1 MGRRPG
7 LRPDP
12 GRPLKRASGWP
23 PRAPPPI
30 LLGRWGLLDGREAT
44 SYPPLRH
51 DQLGKA
57 KVLPEARAVA
67 DGNSSPATACG
78 SAFGFRP
85 EAGGRSFGE
94 GRLPMLSTTSSTTVA
109 EDKAAP
115 RRQVR
120 LTLEGLSPGGGPPR
134 RRRPVRR
141 LLRPSPR
148 QRPPPPCSPSGG
160 ILGREPDTGRL
171 IRALTARGKRVGLPR
186 DAARPTDGGAAG
198 RAGPPPGP
206 GVLRDPGAAS
216 GRPLLARP
224 DIDLALVP
232 AVCWD
237 RRGFRLGFGGGYY
250 DRWLSG
256 FSGFTVGLCR
266 DCVLQ
271 DRVPTEDHDCRVDL
285 LLTETR
291 RFLR

>member
-1 MGRRPG
+1 M
-7 LRPDP
+7 
-12 GRPLKRASGWP
+12 
-23 PRAPPPI
+23 
-30 LLGRWGLLDGREAT
+30 
-44 SYPPLRH
+44 
-51 DQLGKA
+51 
-57 KVLPEARAVA
+57 
-67 DGNSSPATACG
+67 
-78 SAFGFRP
+78 
-85 EAGGRSFGE
+85 
-94 GRLPMLSTTSSTTVA
+94 
-109 EDKAAP
+109 
-115 RRQVR
+115 
-120 LTLEGLSPGGGPPR
+120 EGLSPEA
-134 RRRPVRR
+134 VRR
-141 LLRPSPR
+141 GDDALFAAFSALPQAEAASTLFAFW
-148 QRPPPPCSPSGG
+148 G

-186 DAARPTDGGAAG
+186 MLPGRQMEVRLYEPDRPLVPASFGILEPPADA
-198 RAGPPPGP
+198 
-206 GVLRDPGAAS
+206 
-216 GRPLLARP
+216 PLLARP

-232 AVCWD
+232 AVCYD